1 MKENREQRRQT
12 YWLRRCAL
20 SLGGVAALLGAVAAA
35 LRALL

>member
-1 MKENREQRRQT
+1 MAKKRNQDRRK

-20 SLGGVAALLGAVAAA
+20 SLGGAAALLGAVAAA

>member
-1 MKENREQRRQT
+1 MKEKRNQERQK

-20 SLGGVAALLGAVAAA
+20 SLSGAAALLGAVAAA